1 MKIIIISGPSGSGK
15 TTLSIKILKKFRN
28 GVLLSTDNYYK
39 TGIPSKILSIIIKNY
54 FDRIISFNYKL
65 FKDDLIEIIN
75 TGVSKHTYLY
85 NFKNKTIQ
93 KSALLKESVEFIV
106 LEGIFSNNLISDLQK
121 KDIVQ
126 IEMRTKK
133 NLCMARVINRD
144 MRERGKTEKL
154 AKSDF
159 LKAWKI
165 YNQRN
170 KKHYPRN
177 NITKIINTEETEII
191 QRIKDM
197 LNFES

>member
-39 TGIPSKILSIIIKNY
+39 TGIKSKILSIIIKNY

-75 TGVSKHTYLY
+75 TGVSKHTYSY

-93 KSALLKESVEFIV
+93 KSLLLKESVEFIV

-165 YNQRN
+165 YNQRK

-177 NITKIINTEETEII
+177 NITKIINTKETEII

>member
-75 TGVSKHTYLY
+75 TGVSKHTYSY

-165 YNQRN
+165 YNQRK

-177 NITKIINTEETEII
+177 NIKT
-191 QRIKDM
+191 RD
-197 LNFES
+197 